1 MSEGKET
8 RYGVPVGGD
17 ERQIL
22 TGFLDHYRKTI
33 LQICEGVSE
42 EDLARPMVPSG
53 TSLLGMIKHLVY
65 VEWGW
70 FQECIAG
77 ENIVYPFP
85 EDDPEGDLRIDEGE
99 TSAEIFEMYRAAC
112 RRSNEILAGVSFD
125 DIAKH
130 PKRPRDYNVRWVV
143 VHMIEETA
151 RHAGHADIL
160 REQIDG
166 KIGAG
171 YE

>member
-1 MSEGKET
+1 MPEGKET
-8 RYGVPVGGD
+8 RYGVPVSGD
-17 ERQIL
+17 ERQVL

-70 FQECIAG
+70 FQEAVAG
-77 ENIVYPFP
+77 EKVVYPFP
-85 EDDPEGDLRIDEGE
+85 EDDSEADLRIEKGE
-99 TSAEIFEMYRAAC
+99 TSVEVFNLYRQAC
-112 RRSNEILAGVSFD
+112 RRSNEILAEVSFD
-125 DIAKH
+125 DPIKGQG
-130 PKRPRDYNVRWVV
+130 PRDYNVRWVV

-160 REQIDG
+160 RELIDG
-166 KIGAG
+166 TTGAG